1 MITFVYFVYFLLFYV
16 YNKLLKERGID
27 VSDFLPIN
35 RQEMEERGWQQPDF
49 VYICE
54 MVMLIILHLALLL
67 FVEL

>member
-49 VYICE
+49 VYMWRWLC
-54 MVMLIILHLALLL
+54 
-67 FVEL
+67 